1 MFRSFAKERKR
12 TQNVVFFFSM
22 YIYRYIQIY
31 IDIYRYI
38 EIYRYTQICKDI
50 FIYKYILQKRRLSS
64 FLTFFARFDHFFIN
78 IFIGLFHT
86 FLITIL
92 RTGSGLELSPLRAA
106 CCQSLL
112 LHWRTLTSS
121 CDSPQQRRHSADVE
135 IHQPLWQKPLQL

>member
-1 MFRSFAKERKR
+1 MRVRRPAAHSHKLSSEHSEISP
-12 TQNVVFFFSM
+12 QHSEISSEHSEISSDHSEHSEISFFFS
-22 YIYRYIQIY
+22 
-31 IDIYRYI
+31 
-38 EIYRYTQICKDI
+38 
-50 FIYKYILQKRRLSS
+50 
-64 FLTFFARFDHFFIN
+64 FFN

-135 IHQPLWQKPLQL
+135 IH